1 MIIKI
6 IIIVIGIIAFVGS
19 FFHNKEK
26 HKRFGEST
34 SSTATSD
41 SIIATFI
48 GLIISFLLSIAP
60 FWVTKFLFLLISAGL
75 IFIGIFLI

>member
-6 IIIVIGIIAFVGS
+6 IIILIGIITVVSS

-41 SIIATFI
+41 SIIASII
-48 GLIISFLLSIAP
+48 GLIISFLLGIVP
-60 FWVTKFLFLLISAGL
+60 WWGVKFLFMLIGVSL
-75 IFIGIFLI
+75 IYIGIFLI

>member
-6 IIIVIGIIAFVGS
+6 IVVLIGIIALVSS

-26 HKRFGEST
+26 HKRFGKYT

-41 SIIATFI
+41 SIIATII
-48 GLIISFLLSIAP
+48 GLIISFLLGIAP
-60 FWVTKFLFLLISAGL
+60 
-75 IFIGIFLI
+75 

>member
-6 IIIVIGIIAFVGS
+6 IIILIGIITLVSS

-26 HKRFGEST
+26 HKRFGENT

-41 SIIATFI
+41 SIIATAI
-48 GLIISFLLSIAP
+48 GLIISFLLGIAP
-60 FWVTKFLFLLISAGL
+60 WWVVKFLFMLIGVGL
-75 IFIGIFLI
+75 IYIGIFLI